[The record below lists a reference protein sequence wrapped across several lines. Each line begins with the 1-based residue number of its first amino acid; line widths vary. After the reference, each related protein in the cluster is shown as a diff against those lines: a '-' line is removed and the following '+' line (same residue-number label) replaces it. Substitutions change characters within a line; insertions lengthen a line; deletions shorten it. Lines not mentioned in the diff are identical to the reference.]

1 MEIDQITD
9 WQAVAVVAGILAF
22 AWFVLKVI
30 PGFKADPRTDGFTD
44 QEIRSYDRHVPKYF
58 LMSALALLVGGVH
71 TVIKNVPGFWQWLW
85 EAGYGGHLFRDL
97 SNSHIIIVGGGT
109 VLLTGITWYV
119 LPRITNRP
127 LFSASLATASLW
139 LTVIGVFGFYIAW
152 LVLGLVEGQMIR
164 GGMDYLAA
172 KDLVDGWHS
181 IPTGITAG
189 IMGMGYWTYVA
200 NVLLTVW
207 AARGIKQKPLGYL
220 QKFVVVSSLGL
231 FVGTVQGVI
240 QVMPDNATWIRL
252 AGGFGE
258 FIDPIS
264 HAHIN
269 LVTGVMVSLS
279 AFLLFFSTRL
289 GGKFLGK
296 RAANIIFWVLVPGS
310 LAFYLTF
317 LLLGL
322 VLGGAANG
330 YGGIQAPQLVQ
341 LLAAWKPFLL
351 AVSGTLMLAGFWA
364 YFITLWRN
372 LGLRNL
378 WEQVRQATP
387 SGFWLVSSF
396 ALLVGTLH
404 GLLQAIPATA
414 ALITGP
420 EELPNVHAQ
429 LNMIG
434 GVILALIGL
443 VSMLLPELVGKRAD
457 PRLMRVSLAG
467 IGGGIGAYYVATLVT
482 GLLRGGLVA
491 GGLSDGQAADRM
503 GWIAPT
509 ILLLTALPMLV
520 GYIAYGTA
528 LMQATHQYRVEW
540 WARIRTAPTL
550 YNGPAPRWRGHV
562 PVSYFILAEVVGAAA
577 GFPGLGWIMSG
588 YPSVGLPIALIG
600 PALAWGI
607 LPLLSSPFG
616 DGPLV
621 GFGAYA
627 ILLYLVVTA
636 ALSVGGLCFVLR
648 KTGTQQAQTLQ
659 VGAAVRAVREGRGAM
674 GEAPSTVSSRR
685 LAPAQRRRRVRSLRV
700 GLGAGVLL
708 GSVAILPAVP
718 WVMGIVTDAKHVYI
732 NAVPTDNKGTYLI
745 TNKGVMELFAWNEEP
760 EVFPGD
766 APTLQTGDIRSIAVV
781 QNQFDTYD
789 KYQLYDMNTE
799 TQVTLQGA
807 TVQGHE
813 LAFNLGRPL
822 TPGQYMM
829 VVPSDSMYGGEIW
842 NFFKIK

>member
-1 MEIDQITD
+1 
-9 WQAVAVVAGILAF
+9 
-22 AWFVLKVI
+22 
-30 PGFKADPRTDGFTD
+30 
-44 QEIRSYDRHVPKYF
+44 
-58 LMSALALLVGGVH
+58 
-71 TVIKNVPGFWQWLW
+71 
-85 EAGYGGHLFRDL
+85 
-97 SNSHIIIVGGGT
+97 
-109 VLLTGITWYV
+109 
-119 LPRITNRP
+119 
-127 LFSASLATASLW
+127 
-139 LTVIGVFGFYIAW
+139 
-152 LVLGLVEGQMIR
+152 
-164 GGMDYLAA
+164 
-172 KDLVDGWHS
+172 
-181 IPTGITAG
+181 
-189 IMGMGYWTYVA
+189 
-200 NVLLTVW
+200 VW
-207 AARGIKQKPLGYL
+207 AARGIQPKPLGYL
-220 QKFVVVSSLGL
+220 QKFVVVSSLSL
-231 FVGTVQGVI
+231 FIGTVQGVI
-240 QVMPDNATWIRL
+240 QVLPDNATWIRL
-252 AGGFGE
+252 AGDFGA

-269 LVTGVMVSLS
+269 LVTGVMVSLA

-289 GGKFLGK
+289 GGEFLG
-296 RAANIIFWVLVPGS
+296 RRVANIIFWTLVPGS

-330 YGGIQAPQLVQ
+330 YGGIQAPQLVPLLDTWKPL
-341 LLAAWKPFLL
+341 LLAA
-351 AVSGTLMLAGFWA
+351 SGTLMLVGFWA

-372 LGLRNL
+372 LGRRHL
-378 WEQVRQATP
+378 WEQVWQATP
-387 SGFWLVSSF
+387 AGFWLVSSF

-434 GVILALIGL
+434 GVLLALIGL
-443 VSMLLPELVGKRAD
+443 VSLLLPELVGKRAD

-528 LMQATHQYRVEW
+528 LMQATHEYRVAW
-540 WARIRTAPTL
+540 WARIRTAPVL
-550 YNGPAPRWRGHV
+550 YNGPAPKWRGHV
-562 PVSYFILAEVVGAAA
+562 PVRYFILAEVVGAAA

-588 YPSVGLPIALIG
+588 YPSVGLPIALVG
-600 PALAWGI
+600 PPIAWGI

-627 ILLYLVVTA
+627 ILLYLAVTA

-648 KTGTQQAQTLQ
+648 KTGRQHVQTLQ
-659 VGAAVRAVREGRGAM
+659 AEGAVRAVREGAGTTSAAAAPIAS
-674 GEAPSTVSSRR
+674 GPSTAS
-685 LAPAQRRRRVRSLRV
+685 QRRRRIRSLSV

-745 TNKGVMELFAWNEEP
+745 TNKGVMELFAWSEEP
-760 EVFPGD
+760 EVFPSD
-766 APTLQTGDIRSIAVV
+766 APTLQPDDISSIAVV

-789 KYQLYDMNTE
+789 KYQLYEMNTE
-799 TQVTLQGA
+799 TQMTLQDGHA
-807 TVQGHE
+807 QGHE
-813 LAFNLGRPL
+813 LTFKLGGTL

-842 NFFKIK
+842 NFFVIK

>member
-1 MEIDQITD
+1 MEIDEITD
-9 WQAVAVVAGILAF
+9 WQAVAVVIGILVF
-22 AWFVLKVI
+22 AWFVLKII
-30 PGFKADPRTDGFTD
+30 PGFKADPRTDGFSGE
-44 QEIRSYDRHVPKYF
+44 EIRAYDRNIPKYF
-58 LMSALALLVGGVH
+58 LMSALALLMGGVH

-127 LFSASLATASLW
+127 LFSAGLATASLW
-139 LTVIGVFGFYIAW
+139 LTVIGVFGFYLAW

-164 GGMDYLAA
+164 GGLDYLTA
-172 KDLVDGWHS
+172 KAIVGGWHS

-240 QVMPDNATWIRL
+240 QVLPDNATWIRL

-289 GGKFLGK
+289 GGKFLG
-296 RAANIIFWVLVPGS
+296 RRTANAIFWTLVPGS

-322 VLGGAANG
+322 VLGGATNG
-330 YGGIQAPQLVQ
+330 YGGIQAPQLVP
-341 LLAAWKPFLL
+341 LLNTWKPFLL
-351 AVSGTLMLAGFWA
+351 ALSGTAMLAGFWV
-364 YFITLWRN
+364 YFIVLWRN

-378 WEQVRQATP
+378 WSEVRQATP
-387 SGFWLVSSF
+387 AGFWLLSSF
-396 ALLVGTLH
+396 ALLVGTFH

-414 ALITGP
+414 QLITGP
-420 EELPNVHAQ
+420 EELPNIHAQ

-434 GVILALIGL
+434 GAILALIGL
-443 VSMLLPELVGKRAD
+443 VALLLPELVGKHAN
-457 PRLMRVSLAG
+457 PRLLRVSLAG
-467 IGGGIGAYYVATLVT
+467 IGGGIGAYYLATLAT
-482 GLLRGGLVA
+482 GILRGDLVR

-503 GWIAPT
+503 GWLAPT

-520 GYIAYGTA
+520 GYLAFGTA
-528 LMQATHQYRVEW
+528 LMQATWEYRTAW
-540 WARIRTAPTL
+540 WAQIRKAPAL
-550 YNGPAPRWRGHV
+550 YNGSAPQWRGRV
-562 PVSYFILAEVVGAAA
+562 PITYYIMAEVVGASA

-588 YPSVGLPIALIG
+588 YPAIGLPIVLTG
-600 PALAWGI
+600 PGLAWGL
-607 LPLLSSPFG
+607 LPLLSSPYG

-621 GFGAYA
+621 GIGAYA
-627 ILLYLVVTA
+627 ILLYLALTA
-636 ALSVGGLCFVLR
+636 LLSVAGLWLVLR
-648 KTGTQQAQTLQ
+648 RTRRRPERATQGAQSAQ
-659 VGAAVRAVREGRGAM
+659 GVQGAAAERVVRAASGEMQAAVPGGA
-674 GEAPSTVSSRR
+674 R
-685 LAPAQRRRRVRSLRV
+685 LAP
-700 GLGAGVLL
+700 
-708 GSVAILPAVP
+708 
-718 WVMGIVTDAKHVYI
+718 
-732 NAVPTDNKGTYLI
+732 
-745 TNKGVMELFAWNEEP
+745 F
-760 EVFPGD
+760 
-766 APTLQTGDIRSIAVV
+766 
-781 QNQFDTYD
+781 
-789 KYQLYDMNTE
+789 
-799 TQVTLQGA
+799 
-807 TVQGHE
+807 
-813 LAFNLGRPL
+813 
-822 TPGQYMM
+822 TPG
-829 VVPSDSMYGGEIW
+829 EE
-842 NFFKIK
+842 